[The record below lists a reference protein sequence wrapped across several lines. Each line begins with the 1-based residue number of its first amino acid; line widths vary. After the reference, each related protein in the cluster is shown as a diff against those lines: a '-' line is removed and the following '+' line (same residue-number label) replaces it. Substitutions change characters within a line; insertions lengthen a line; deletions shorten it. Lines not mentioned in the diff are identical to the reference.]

1 MIYIWLFNLHEI
13 VKCGDF
19 TNIWFLNT
27 SILISP
33 RFQLYYFYLIL
44 VSNHCRNLVNADIFD
59 QVANSMN
66 IVQDVI
72 EISFDEEISVG
83 NIADDE
89 NNDVE
94 DIENIRHFEKK
105 VTVAMARGDKKQVM
119 VYLQS

>member
-1 MIYIWLFNLHEI
+1 
-13 VKCGDF
+13 VK
-19 TNIWFLNT
+19 
-27 SILISP
+27 
-33 RFQLYYFYLIL
+33 
-44 VSNHCRNLVNADIFD
+44 VDIFD

-72 EISFDEEISVG
+72 EISSYEEISVG

-105 VTVAMARGDKKQVM
+105 VTSAMARGDKKQVM